1 MTCEYGL
8 LYICSSKV
16 FDTIYGMLVSK
27 ESEYSWGFQLV
38 ELNKVEVR
46 WRWLNF
52 NPKGITM
59 C

>member
-27 ESEYSWGFQLV
+27 ESEYS
-38 ELNKVEVR
+38 
-46 WRWLNF
+46 
-52 NPKGITM
+52 
-59 C
+59 